1 MNASIDDEW
10 YSVESSTI
18 LKKIITK
25 LESIDQSISNLSD
38 RIKTIEQK
46 LDILDIKK
54 EEDRIHSKLISSY
67 LQELHIL
74 KEREINALL
83 REHIPFPFLLKSKE
97 ESPINSSSRFLK
109 LAHAITKK

>member
-1 MNASIDDEW
+1 MNASVDEEW

-25 LESIDQSISNLSD
+25 LDSIDQSISTLSD
-38 RIKTIEQK
+38 RIKNLEQK
-46 LDILDIKK
+46 MDILDVKK
-54 EEDRIHSKLISSY
+54 DEERMNVKLIASY

-97 ESPINSSSRFLK
+97 ESSLASRFIKNVSLK
-109 LAHAITKK
+109 K